1 MAAMSRN
8 SSSFR
13 RIGTRSFV
21 AILTVLM
28 AGMVGAG
35 ILVLPLLGQS
45 GQSSSQ
51 QQPTEPPAEAGG
63 PNTDV
68 GPMAIPKKKE
78 EPPEEKPKPPR
89 KPEGMPEYSLRVD
102 ATLVSVPVL
111 VTTKEGQFIPGL
123 KEGNFRVLEDGVPQQ
138 ISGFNQTQNAPITAV
153 LLTEF
158 AATNYSFIIDA
169 LNGAYSFANSLKPDD
184 WIAVMYYD
192 MKPHILVDF
201 TQDKREV
208 FGALRQLRQ
217 PTWQETNLFDALYET
232 IDRLDRLEGRKYI
245 ILVSSGRDTF
255 SKLNYDNVLKQLK
268 ETRNTTIFAIGTG
281 QFARLMS
288 PGDCPRTGIDAI
300 NRCSDIRMN
309 YLQADNQMNT
319 IAHMTGGQAYFPRFQ
334 AAFPEVFADIAHS
347 IRSQYI
353 LAYHPTNAKQDGS
366 YRKIR
371 VEVTDGEGHPL
382 KVRDQKGKEVK
393 YVIVARDG
401 YKAKQVVE

>member
-1 MAAMSRN
+1 MAVMSFN
-8 SSSFR
+8 SSFFR
-13 RIGTRSFV
+13 RIGTTSFAV
-21 AILTVLM
+21 ILTVLL
-28 AGMVGAG
+28 VGAG

-45 GQSSSQ
+45 DQPSSQ
-51 QQPTEPPAEAGG
+51 QQPAEPPAEAGG

-123 KEGNFRVLEDGVPQQ
+123 KAENFRVLEDGVPQQ
-138 ISGFNQTQNAPITAV
+138 VSGFNQAKDAPITAV

-158 AATNYSFIIDA
+158 AATNYYFVMDA

-245 ILVSSGRDTF
+245 ILISSGRDTF
-255 SKLNYDNVLKQLK
+255 SKLNLDHVVKQLK
-268 ETRNTTIFAIGTG
+268 EARNITIFAVGTG
-281 QFARLMS
+281 QYAR
-288 PGDCPRTGIDAI
+288 
-300 NRCSDIRMN
+300 
-309 YLQADNQMNT
+309 
-319 IAHMTGGQAYFPRFQ
+319 
-334 AAFPEVFADIAHS
+334 
-347 IRSQYI
+347 
-353 LAYHPTNAKQDGS
+353 
-366 YRKIR
+366 
-371 VEVTDGEGHPL
+371 
-382 KVRDQKGKEVK
+382 
-393 YVIVARDG
+393 
-401 YKAKQVVE
+401 

>member
-8 SSSFR
+8 SSFFR
-13 RIGTRSFV
+13 RIGTRSFLV
-21 AILTVLM
+21 ILTGLL
-28 AGMVGAG
+28 VGAG

-51 QQPTEPPAEAGG
+51 QQPAEPPAEAGG
-63 PNTDV
+63 PQNDV

-123 KEGNFRVLEDGVPQQ
+123 KAENFRVLEDGVPQQ
-138 ISGFNQTQNAPITAV
+138 VSGFNQAKDAPITAV

-158 AATNYSFIIDA
+158 AATNYYFLIDA
-169 LNGAYSFANSLKPDD
+169 LNGSYSFANSLKPDD
-184 WIAVMYYD
+184 WVAVMYYD

-245 ILVSSGRDTF
+245 ILISSGRDTF
-255 SKLNYDNVLKQLK
+255 SKLNLDHVVKQLK
-268 ETRNTTIFAIGTG
+268 EARNITIFAVGTG
-281 QFARLMS
+281 QYARLAD
-288 PGDCPRTGIDAI
+288 PRECPRTSIDVLS
-300 NRCSDIRMN
+300 NCNDRRMT

-319 IAHMTGGQAYFPRFQ
+319 FAHLTGGQAYFPRFQ
-334 AAFPEVFADIAHS
+334 ASFPEVFADIAHS
-347 IRSQYI
+347 IRNQYV
-353 LAYHPTNAKQDGS
+353 LAYHPSNAKQDGS
-366 YRKIR
+366 FRKIK
-371 VEVTDGEGHPL
+371 VELTDGEGHPL
-382 KVRDQKGKEVK
+382 KIHDQKGKDVK
-393 YVIVARDG
+393 YVVVARDG